1 VQGKSLKSSKTL
13 ALYLEEVRVY
23 RPESKQVSVFENESF
38 FQFQGLSSDNDWV
51 RLAKLIPW
59 AELERRYAQT
69 FDSNVGN
76 VGKPARMALGA
87 LVIKERYGF
96 SDEDT
101 VQEIRMNPY
110 LQFFLG
116 LPAFQHEAPFDAST
130 MTLFRKRIPADLLAD
145 LNDYIIGRCNPYA
158 EDENADDDPPDSTP
172 PDPPTGQSDEN
183 ANTQELNESEPPT
196 NRGTLI
202 LDATC
207 VPQDIRYPTDISLLN
222 EARECLEDMIDSAF
236 PKGQKPRTYRKV
248 ARRDYLRYAKNRRP
262 SQKLLRKSLR
272 KQLSYVA
279 RNLGYLSEVKDRL
292 SEKDQKQLQVIEVLY
307 AQQKQMYEQGSK
319 RVDDRIVSL
328 HQPWVRPIVRGKA
341 KAAVEFGA
349 KIAVSL
355 VDGYPRIERLS
366 WDNFHEG
373 TTLQESVESYRADT
387 GVYPERVLTDR
398 AYRTRENLQYCKER
412 GIRMSGPKLGRPPKD
427 KALYRQQ
434 LLEERLESGERSAI
448 ESSFGVGKRRYSLNL
463 VMERLQ
469 ETSEVAIHVSI
480 LTMNLWKRLR
490 ALLFALFQ
498 GVLQASVWCRK
509 LVVMSMVVVWGAE
522 GDLKTV
528 IVQ

>member
-1 VQGKSLKSSKTL
+1 M
-13 ALYLEEVRVY
+13 Y
-23 RPESKQVSVFENESF
+23 RPESEQISVFENESF
-38 FQFQGLSSDNDWV
+38 FQFQGLNPNNDWV

-69 FDSNVGN
+69 FTSKLGN

-87 LVIKERYGF
+87 LIIKERYGF

-110 LQFFLG
+110 LQFFIG

-130 MTLFRKRIPADLLAD
+130 MTLFRKRIPIDMLTD
-145 LNDYIIGRCNPYA
+145 LNDFIAGRRNPYA
-158 EDENADDDPPDSTP
+158 ENKSTDDDPSGGNPPTDTP
-172 PDPPTGQSDEN
+172 PGASDESADMQEPN
-183 ANTQELNESEPPT
+183 EKEQAANQ
-196 NRGTLI
+196 GTLI

-222 EARECLEDMIDSAF
+222 EARKRLEGMIDRVF
-236 PKGQKPRTYRKV
+236 PKGHKPRTYRKI
-248 ARRDYLRYAKNRRP
+248 ARRDYLRYSKNRR
-262 SQKLLRKSLR
+262 SSLKLLRRSLR

-279 RNLGYLSEVKDRL
+279 RNLGYLSEVRESL
-292 SEKDQKQLQVIEVLY
+292 SQKDQEQLQVIEVLY

-319 RVDDRIVSL
+319 RVADRIVSL
-328 HQPWVRPIVRGKA
+328 GQQWVRPIVRGKA
-341 KAAVEFGA
+341 KAAVEFGS
-349 KIAVSL
+349 KIAASL
-355 VDGYPRIERLS
+355 VNGYLRIERLS
-366 WDNFHEG
+366 WDNFQEG
-373 TTLQESVESYRADT
+373 ITLQESVESYRADT
-387 GVYPERVLTDR
+387 GVHPKRILADKV
-398 AYRTRENLQYCKER
+398 YRNRDNLKYCKER

-427 KALYRQQ
+427 KELYRQQ

-448 ESSFGVGKRRYSLNL
+448 ESSFGVGKRRYGLNL

-469 ETSEVAIHVSI
+469 ETSEVTIHVCV

-490 ALLFALFQ
+490 ELLFALFQ
-498 GVLQASVWCRK
+498 RSLLSPSWYRK
-509 LVVMSMVVVWGAE
+509 LEMMNLLTGFFT
-522 GDLKTV
+522 GIKLKTV

>member
-1 VQGKSLKSSKTL
+1 
-13 ALYLEEVRVY
+13 
-23 RPESKQVSVFENESF
+23 
-38 FQFQGLSSDNDWV
+38 
-51 RLAKLIPW
+51 
-59 AELERRYAQT
+59 
-69 FDSNVGN
+69 
-76 VGKPARMALGA
+76 
-87 LVIKERYGF
+87 
-96 SDEDT
+96 
-101 VQEIRMNPY
+101 
-110 LQFFLG
+110 
-116 LPAFQHEAPFDAST
+116 
-130 MTLFRKRIPADLLAD
+130 
-145 LNDYIIGRCNPYA
+145 
-158 EDENADDDPPDSTP
+158 
-172 PDPPTGQSDEN
+172 
-183 ANTQELNESEPPT
+183 
-196 NRGTLI
+196 LI

-207 VPQDIRYPTDISLLN
+207 VPQDIHYPTDISLLN
-222 EARECLEDMIDSAF
+222 EARECLEGMIDRAF
-236 PKGQKPRTYRKV
+236 SKGQKPRTYRRI

-279 RNLGYLSEVKDRL
+279 RNLGYLSEVKAGL

-355 VDGYPRIERLS
+355 VDGYSRIEHLS

-448 ESSFGVGKRRYSLNL
+448 ESSFGVGKRRYGMNL

-498 GVLQASVWCRK
+498 GVFRASVWCRK
-509 LVVMSMVVVWGAE
+509 LVIMSMVVVWGAE
-522 GDLKTV
+522 GDLKMV